1 MKRHPVI
8 IVIGAISAAALL
20 GAFILLLWKGPWW
33 ADGSQFGRGLTPGE
47 GAVVTGFRT
56 TIVAFGA
63 GILAAG
69 SLAYTHLNHKQS
81 RESFTQSQKNF
92 TEQAELTRESLRQSE
107 RNSAQQAETS
117 REGQVT
123 ERYVS
128 AIHLIASDNQ
138 TEQLGGIYSLERIM
152 RDSTK
157 DHDTVVEVLAA
168 FIRQHAKID
177 PGRAT
182 SSDPVQAALDVLAR
196 RPEREEPFD
205 IDLRRTVLAGCTIK
219 NADLRKVNLHMA
231 DLTDVAFQ
239 ECDLSFSNITQ
250 ANLLRCRFSKCTLTQ
265 TELDYSE
272 IAGTSFLSGAADQL
286 SAVSTTFTDCRF
298 ANIDLNHAFFESAI
312 FHNVKFRGSNL
323 DRADFG
329 DACLF
334 KTNFSPRANLTLNLL
349 LGAHIFQSTIL
360 PKALQGNPEI
370 EARVRRVEEEWDDM
384 RHAHS
389 SDSGRTA

>member
-1 MKRHPVI
+1 MKRR
-8 IVIGAISAAALL
+8 IVTISISAISAALLL
-20 GAFILLLWKGPWW
+20 GTFILLLWKGPWW

-81 RESFTQSQKNF
+81 RESFLKSQENF
-92 TEQAELTRESLRQSE
+92 TEQAELTRESLRHSE
-107 RNSAQQAETS
+107 RNSTQQAEIS

-128 AIHLIASDNQ
+128 AIRLIASDNQ

-177 PGRAT
+177 SERIL

-205 IDLRRTVLAGCTIK
+205 IDLRRTTLTGCTIR
-219 NADLRKVNLHMA
+219 NADLRRLNLYMA
-231 DLTDVAFQ
+231 DLTDVVFQ

-250 ANLLRCRFSKCTLTQ
+250 AKIVRCRFSKCTLKRA
-265 TELDYSE
+265 ELDYSE
-272 IAGTSFLSGAADQL
+272 VTETSFLGGEAHEL
-286 SAVSTTFTDCRF
+286 SAVSTEFTRCRF
-298 ANIDLNHAFFESAI
+298 GHMDLDRAFFESAI
-312 FHNVKFRGSNL
+312 LHHTNFRGSNL
-323 DRADFG
+323 ERVDFG

-334 KTNFSPRANLTLNLL
+334 GVHLSPRANPPLNSL
-349 LGAHIFQSTIL
+349 LGAHIFKSTTL
-360 PKALQGNPEI
+360 PKALHGNPEI
-370 EARVRRVEEEWDDM
+370 EARVRRVEDEWDD
-384 RHAHS
+384 RKHS
-389 SDSGRTA
+389 HSTDS